1 MGGGT
6 STVTV
11 GCVFLCLVDEC
22 GQRQEINRHTPL
34 PNQNIA
40 LVVDEFVFAG
50 GQGKQ
55 GILEVA

>member
-1 MGGGT
+1 M
-6 STVTV
+6 TV